1 MSIKCYVSEH
11 KTLYFLTLLFTFVS
25 AVSRHPPISIS
36 CVSIKALP
44 FPFVVVVIP
53 VYSLSVSEF
62 DGFIDPFLFVDFEII
77 QAGGR
82 TQRFA
87 LCLFLLPL
95 ESVKLKLKYSS
106 YLGTHQSS
114 SSWLQAQ
121 RS

>member
-1 MSIKCYVSEH
+1 MFFINLLCQLNVSEH
-11 KTLYFLTLLFTFVS
+11 KNSLLPYLV
-25 AVSRHPPISIS
+25 VYICLSRHPPISIS

-77 QAGGR
+77 QADGR

-87 LCLFLLPL
+87 LL
-95 ESVKLKLKYSS
+95 
-106 YLGTHQSS
+106 
-114 SSWLQAQ
+114 
-121 RS
+121 

>member
-11 KTLYFLTLLFTFVS
+11 KTLTLLFTFVS

-44 FPFVVVVIP
+44 FPFVVVVVP

-77 QAGGR
+77 QADGR

-95 ESVKLKLKYSS
+95 ESVKLKYSS

-121 RS
+121 CS